1 MTSRHCIAVLLLVIL
16 NLSPGAVLA
25 QQAAQNTPAQP
36 AAQIQ
41 QAGRQTPAKHPND
54 PIERI
59 KDEAM
64 NRSQVMKTL
73 SYLTDVIGPRLTAS
87 PGMKRANEWTRD
99 EMMKWGLH
107 NAHLEAW
114 GPFGRGWSL
123 KRFSAQVIEPQGIPL
138 IAYPKAWSPATNGI
152 VTAEAVYLNAK
163 NEADLAKFK
172 GKLKGTIVLTSPVRE
187 VKARFEALSSRRD
200 EKDLL
205 GLADAPEPSW
215 AQHRFQ
221 FTPEQRAG
229 LQFISKKYQ
238 FLHEEGAAV
247 LVDPSRIGD
256 GGTIFV
262 QSATVPQ
269 PTPAAPF
276 DPNSRS
282 IAPYDKSAPKITP
295 QLVLAVEHYNRI
307 IRMLEAGEKVKMAV
321 DLGVEWQDVDPM
333 GYNTIAEIPGT
344 DLKDEIVMLGGH
356 MDSWHA
362 GTGATDN
369 GAGVAVGMEAV
380 RIIQALGLNPRRTI
394 RIALWSGEEQGLL
407 GSRAYVAEHFGK
419 LETPAAPAASAGNGN
434 GNGAASSKAAPVLV
448 KKPDYEKLSV
458 YFNLDNGTGKI
469 RGVYLQGNEA
479 VRSLFRQWLMP
490 FRDRPEDKKAPV
502 WGAATLSIS
511 NTGGTDHLAFD
522 AIGLPG
528 FQFIQDEIEYDTRT
542 HHSNQDVFDR
552 IQADDLMQA
561 ATIMAAFVYN
571 AAMID
576 EKLPRKPAPT
586 R

>member
-1 MTSRHCIAVLLLVIL
+1 MLRRFAAVVLLSILV
-16 NLSPGAVLA
+16 LSPNAVFA
-25 QQAAQNTPAQP
+25 QQQAQSAAAATSTPS
-36 AAQIQ
+36 
-41 QAGRQTPAKHPND
+41 ND

-59 KDEAM
+59 KDEGM

-73 SYLTDVIGPRLTAS
+73 SYLTDVIGPRLTNS
-87 PGMKRANEWTRD
+87 PNMKRANEWTRD
-99 EMMKWGLH
+99 EMTRWGLQ
-107 NAHLEAW
+107 NAHLEPW
-114 GPFGRGWSL
+114 GPFGRGWAL
-123 KRFSAQVIEPQGIPL
+123 KRFSAQVTEPQSIPL
-138 IAYPKAWSPATNGI
+138 IAFPKAWSPGTNGPI
-152 VTAEAVYLNAK
+152 TADVVYLNAK
-163 NEADLAKFK
+163 DDAELQQFK
-172 GKLKGTIVLTSPVRE
+172 GRLKGAIVLTSPMRE
-187 VKARFEALSSRRD
+187 VKARFEAMSTRRD

-205 GLADAPEPSW
+205 SLADAPEPRAGQRRS
-215 AQHRFQ
+215 FQ
-221 FTPEQRAG
+221 MTPEQRAAMTFG
-229 LQFISKKYQ
+229 VKKYQ
-238 FLHEEGAAV
+238 FLLDEGAAV
-247 LVDPSRIGD
+247 AIDPSRIGD

-269 PTPAAPF
+269 PIPMQPG
-276 DPNSRS
+276 PNTRGIS
-282 IAPYDKSAPKITP
+282 AYDKSAPKLTP
-295 QLVLAVEHYNRI
+295 QLVMAVEHYNRLV
-307 IRMLEAGEKVKMAV
+307 RMLEAGEKVKISV
-321 DLGVEWQDVDPM
+321 DLAVEFQDTDLM

-356 MDSWHA
+356 MDSWHS

-380 RIIQALGLNPRRTI
+380 RIIQALGLKPRRTI

-419 LETPAAPAASAGNGN
+419 METPPAAAGAGNGN
-434 GNGAASSKAAPVLV
+434 GTANSSPAAPVLIT
-448 KKPDYEKLSV
+448 KPDYEKLSA

-479 VRSLFRQWLMP
+479 VRPLFRQWLLA
-490 FRDRPEDKKAPV
+490 FRDRPEDKTS
-502 WGAATLSIS
+502 WGASTLSIS

-552 IQADDLMQA
+552 IQGDDMKQA

-571 AAMID
+571 AAMLD
-576 EKLPRKPAPT
+576 QKLPRKPMPGK
-586 R
+586 